1 MYKSFIKKILQL
13 DLGFMIDANKFTI
26 YMNEI
31 VNAVNYVIS
40 IIFLENL
47 VKVNVALEVCGVE

>member
-1 MYKSFIKKILQL
+1 
-13 DLGFMIDANKFTI
+13 MIDANKFTI

>member
-1 MYKSFIKKILQL
+1 LQL

-31 VNAVNYVIS
+31 VNAVNYGWM
-40 IIFLENL
+40 
-47 VKVNVALEVCGVE
+47 VNGYGEWLKERLGAR

>member
-1 MYKSFIKKILQL
+1 
-13 DLGFMIDANKFTI
+13 MIDANKFTI

-31 VNAVNYVIS
+31 VNAVNYVVS

-47 VKVNVALEVCGVE
+47 VKDNVALEVCGVE